1 MYHLALLFFSGLRK
15 LMFQY
20 FTFGVGEYY
29 RGIIKSAQVKQLQRY
44 IPSLKVEDVER
55 YVSQMP
61 FNAISLS
68 EFSKHWLSRIDVTSH
83 SFSGSR
89 QKNLGVCSV
98 WFLNFFFS
106 LDFVYSRGLSPL
118 ISD

>member
-1 MYHLALLFFSGLRK
+1 MYHLLFFSGLRK

-55 YVSQMP
+55 YVTKCRSQN
-61 FNAISLS
+61 FL
-68 EFSKHWLSRIDVTSH
+68 
-83 SFSGSR
+83 
-89 QKNLGVCSV
+89 LGHHE
-98 WFLNFFFS
+98 
-106 LDFVYSRGLSPL
+106 L
-118 ISD
+118 IM